1 MRYRYTV
8 QKYECKAGH
17 VTDHVVEDSER
28 LKTRKCKKCCKNAEH
43 IRIRAAVNALPKST
57 MVYEKLEGGKMRR
70 MYVDPKEPMSIGY
83 AEKQGFQR
91 REIQGMSAMR
101 QFEREV
107 TRDMKQEFAE
117 RIRGEHQRAQEFNEA
132 YTRDLRSLIA
142 RSDLDPFTR
151 EILKEA
157 AADTSGY
164 QQREWDP
171 EFRSAAFSE

>member
-1 MRYRYTV
+1 MRYRYTA
-8 QKYECKAGH
+8 QRYECKLGH
-17 VTDHVVEDSER
+17 VSEIIVEDRER
-28 LKTRKCKKCCKNAEH
+28 LKTQKCRTCKKKAEH
-43 IRIRAAVNALPKST
+43 VRVRAAVNALPKST
-57 MVYEKLEGGKMRR
+57 IVYEKLENGKMRR
-70 MYVDPKEPMSIGY
+70 MYVDPQEPMSIGY

-117 RIRGEHQRAQEFNEA
+117 RMRGEHQRKQEFNEA
-132 YTRDLRSLIA
+132 YTSDLRSLIA

-151 EILKEA
+151 EILREA

-164 QQREWDP
+164 QHREWDP
-171 EFRSAAFSE
+171 EFRCAISE